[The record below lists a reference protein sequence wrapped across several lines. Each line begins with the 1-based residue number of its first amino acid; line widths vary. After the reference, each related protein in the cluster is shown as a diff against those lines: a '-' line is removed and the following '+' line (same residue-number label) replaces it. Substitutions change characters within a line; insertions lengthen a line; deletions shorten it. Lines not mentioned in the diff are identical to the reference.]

1 MTFLLNT
8 LSLIFGLILLFFGRR
23 LVWLAAGLTAFLF
36 ALGLFSRL
44 LENNWLGL
52 LLGVAAGAICAA
64 LAIGFI
70 RLLGP
75 VLGFLA
81 GFFFLPGLLGVYGVV
96 FPLSWLVFGII
107 GGVLG
112 ALLVN
117 FAFDWGLIILTALM
131 GAIAVLSPLQAWLHL
146 GRVPAT
152 LAFLLLLAAGVAA
165 QAQQL
170 SKQEAKATAD

>member
-1 MTFLLNT
+1 MNIFLNIV
-8 LSLIFGLILLFFGRR
+8 SIIFGLILLFFGRR

-44 LENNWLGL
+44 LDNGWLGL
-52 LLGVAAGAICAA
+52 LLGVVAGAICAA

-70 RLLGP
+70 RVLGP

-81 GFFFLPGLLGVYGVV
+81 GFFFLPGFLGVYGVV
-96 FPLSWLVFGII
+96 FPLSWLVFGVI
-107 GGVLG
+107 GGILG

-131 GAIAVLSPLQAWLHL
+131 GAIAVVSPLQTWVHL
-146 GRVPAT
+146 SRAPAT
-152 LAFLLLLAAGVAA
+152 LVFLLLLAAGVAA

-170 SKQEAKATAD
+170 GKQEAQKESD